1 MQDSWVHSYIL
12 WLLIRI
18 LTEDSAKVRLFYI
31 VAFLRIKSENAARV
45 YKEHLVSLHNPVCW

>member
-18 LTEDSAKVRLFYI
+18 LTEDSAKVRVFTL
-31 VAFLRIKSENAARV
+31 
-45 YKEHLVSLHNPVCW
+45 